1 MLLSWVAHNALA
13 TIMVETK
20 LEFSSNC
27 GESQEP
33 ISANQVQFSQQMCME
48 RGWLAEKFDWKVQLM
63 CVKRQH
69 SSWLHMTK
77 HK

>member
-33 ISANQVQFSQQMCME
+33 ISAQIKSSSVNKCAWKE
-48 RGWLAEKFDWKVQLM
+48 DGWLKSSTGKF
-63 CVKRQH
+63 
-69 SSWLHMTK
+69 S
-77 HK
+77 